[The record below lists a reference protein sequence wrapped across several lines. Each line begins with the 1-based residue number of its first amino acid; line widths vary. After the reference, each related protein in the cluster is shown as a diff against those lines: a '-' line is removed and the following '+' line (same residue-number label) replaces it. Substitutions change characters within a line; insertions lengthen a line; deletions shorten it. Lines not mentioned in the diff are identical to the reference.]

1 MPRYSN
7 DPKET
12 TIKLRLNEKM
22 REHIEKYAKRNGISM
37 SEYLRK
43 IITQDMQSKKIIR

>member
-1 MPRYSN
+1 MPRYST

-12 TIKLRLNEKM
+12 TIKLRISEDM
-22 REHIEKYAKRNGISM
+22 RLKIEKNAKARGISM

-43 IITQDMQSKKIIR
+43 IIKDNLK